1 MLGFVFSSITGNN
14 LNKKFSQYITS
25 ILLILSAVFAWI
37 VFIDV
42 FINQISYKIYLL
54 DWFKSGDLYVSWS
67 LRIDTLTTVMFIV
80 VTNISAAVHVYSI
93 GYMSKDNSV
102 PRFMGYLSLFTF
114 FMLILVS
121 SDNLVQMFFGWEG
134 VGLSSYLLIGFWYN
148 KRFSK

>member
-1 MLGFVFSSITGNN
+1 MFASLTIFLPLLGFIFSSITGNN

-134 VGLSSYLLIGFWYN
+134 VGLCS
-148 KRFSK
+148 